1 MRSPALIV
9 LITNNTLAEPAGTE
23 RYVMTVARYLLE
35 NGHYPVVYSTRHGTV
50 AEEIRSL
57 GVPVLDNLDNLSVE
71 PDIIH
76 GHHHLD
82 TACAIFRFPETPIIA
97 FSHGVVPWEEAIFPP
112 ISRIHAYVTVSQARL
127 KRVHTEGVPSDR
139 TVHLPNFVDT
149 DEFSVNFTNRRPRRS
164 GSAKALVYGNAS
176 HKGLAAIEI
185 ACRRHGLKLD
195 RSGHAFGQTACQPSR
210 LLPGYELIFA
220 SGKAAMEALYCG
232 AEVIL
237 SGSHGIGPHITA
249 SNFSDLYNRNF
260 GLGVSCLLPT
270 QSRVDRAVQSAYR
283 RIQAGDRS
291 VTAAQLH
298 SLSHRFV
305 LPRLLSLY
313 RDAVSQ
319 WEQRRPCGQ
328 AQIKEEYAALSRYL
342 HFLKI
347 SRTRDLERFSRLKQ
361 AEQELGQLRREI
373 DRLRQHPFTFLCSR
387 LARQWFQCLSSL
399 KRRDPLRPPAPAPSP
414 CPPPPHRPPVGC
426 DSGSAGWR

>member
-1 MRSPALIV
+1 MVQSPALIV

-35 NGHYPVVYSTRHGTV
+35 NGHYPVVYSTNHGAV

-112 ISRIHAYVTVSQARL
+112 INRIYAYVTVSQARL
-127 KRVHTEGVPSDR
+127 KRVHTEGVPSDK

-149 DEFSVNFTNRRPRRS
+149 DEFTVNFANRKQHHS
-164 GSAKALVYGNAS
+164 GSTRALVYGNAS
-176 HKGLAAIEI
+176 HKGLVAIKT
-185 ACRRHGLKLD
+185 ACRRFGFKLD
-195 RSGHAFGQTACQPSR
+195 QSGHAFGQTACQPSR
-210 LLPGYELIFA
+210 LLPGYELVFA

-237 SGSHGIGPHITA
+237 SGPHGIGPHITA

-260 GLGVSCLLPT
+260 GLAVSCLPPT
-270 QSRVDRAVQSAYR
+270 QSRVDRAVQSAHR
-283 RIQAGDRS
+283 RIQAGSRS
-291 VTAAQLH
+291 VSAAQLH
-298 SLSHRFV
+298 GLSHRLV
-305 LPRLLSLY
+305 MPRLLSLY
-313 RDAVSQ
+313 RDAISH
-319 WEQRRPCGQ
+319 WEQHHPCRQ
-328 AQIKEEYAALSRYL
+328 AQTEEEYAALSRYL
-342 HFLKI
+342 HFLKM
-347 SRTRDLERFSRLKQ
+347 SRTRDLERFSRLRQ

-373 DRLRQHPFTFLCSR
+373 DQLKQHPFTYLCSR
-387 LARQWFQCLSSL
+387 LARKWLQYLS
-399 KRRDPLRPPAPAPSP
+399 PLPSPEASHAPSGNTAQP
-414 CPPPPHRPPVGC
+414 GP
-426 DSGSAGWR
+426 